1 MEDETLSCT
10 SSRTYQ
16 SHLELL
22 IDFEDVHDDDDDELR
37 TTYPCPFCEDDFE
50 LAELCC
56 HIYLDHPIEAKSGIC
71 PVCAMWVGSNIVDHI
86 TAQHDNLFKSH
97 HKSKYHKHDSYS
109 TLPFSRKQRDGHWQ
123 SSSDELPPV
132 MSTSKAACDPFLS
145 FLYGAAASNEHE
157 NVQLDSSSGA
167 RIKEIHSDDTVL
179 EERDVPPSIS
189 DKDQV
194 EKARRSEFVQG
205 LLMSTILDL
214 EF

>member
-1 MEDETLSCT
+1 MEDETLSFGLST

-16 SHLELL
+16 SHLDLL
-22 IDFEDVHDDDDDELR
+22 IDFEDFHDDELR

-50 LAELCC
+50 LLDLCC
-56 HIYLDHPIEAKSGIC
+56 HIDLDHPIEANSGIC
-71 PVCAMWVGSNIVDHI
+71 PVCAI
-86 TAQHDNLFKSH
+86 H

-109 TLPFSRKQRDGHWQ
+109 NRSFSRKRRDGHWQ
-123 SSSDELPPV
+123 SSSDDGLSPV
-132 MSTSKAACDPFLS
+132 MSTSQTACDPLLS
-145 FLYGAAASNEHE
+145 FLCGAASSNEHE

-167 RIKEIHSDDTVL
+167 SIEEIHSDDTVL
-179 EERDVPPSIS
+179 ERDVPPSLS

-205 LLMSTILDL
+205 LLMSTILDT

>member
-71 PVCAMWVGSNIVDHI
+71 PVCAIR
-86 TAQHDNLFKSH
+86 
-97 HKSKYHKHDSYS
+97 HKSKYPKHDSYS